1 MILPTPHRY
10 FREDQKMA
18 TTIDDATTLRKRYGT
33 VSRTA
38 ALKQLPK
45 LDKHC
50 RHFISRSPFLVMAT
64 SDAEGRC
71 DASPKGDLPGF
82 VTVQDDT
89 TLLIPDRLGNN
100 RVDSLENILANPH
113 VGLIFF
119 LPGYQETLRVN
130 GKARISTDPDLLGAT
145 AHAGKPPKS
154 VIVVT
159 VEEAYMHCGKALI
172 RAHLW
177 DPGRHIEKGS
187 FPTLARIVSDQI
199 AEVDE
204 AEAEEHIDDTYKNRL
219 Y

>member
-1 MILPTPHRY
+1 
-10 FREDQKMA
+10 MA
-18 TTIDDATTLRKRYGT
+18 TTIDDATTLRERYGS

-64 SDAEGRC
+64 SNASGRC
-71 DASPKGDLPGF
+71 DASPKGDAPGF

-100 RVDSLENILANPH
+100 RVDSLQNILANPH

-130 GKARISTDPDLLGAT
+130 GKATISTDPALLDAT

-172 RAHLW
+172 RSRLW
-177 DPGRHIEKGS
+177 DPARHIDKGS
-187 FPTLARIVSDQI
+187 FPTLAKIVSDQI
-199 AEVDE
+199 SEVDE
-204 AEAEEHIDDTYKNRL
+204 AEAADLIDDHYENQL

>member
-1 MILPTPHRY
+1 
-10 FREDQKMA
+10 MA
-18 TTIDDATTLRKRYGT
+18 TSIGDRGKLREHYGS

-45 LDKHC
+45 LDEHC

-71 DASPKGDLPGF
+71 DASPKGDAPGF

-130 GKARISTDPDLLGAT
+130 GKARISTDPEMLAAT
-145 AHAGKPPKS
+145 THAGKPPKS

-172 RAHLW
+172 RSHLW
-177 DPGRHIEKGS
+177 DPDRHIEKGS
-187 FPTLARIVSDQI
+187 FPSLARIVSDQI

-204 AEAEEHIDDTYKNRL
+204 AEADAHIKDTYKNRL

>member
-1 MILPTPHRY
+1 M
-10 FREDQKMA
+10 
-18 TTIDDATTLRKRYGT
+18 TTGIDDREKLREHYGR

-38 ALKQLPK
+38 ALKQLAK
-45 LDKHC
+45 LDEHC

-64 SDAEGRC
+64 SDALGRC
-71 DASPKGDLPGF
+71 DASPKGDAPGF

-130 GKARISTDPDLLGAT
+130 GKARISTDPDLLAAT

-154 VIVVT
+154 VVVVT

-172 RAHLW
+172 RSHLW
-177 DPGRHIEKGS
+177 DPDRHIEKGS

-199 AEVDE
+199 AETDE
-204 AEAEEHIDDTYKNRL
+204 ADAEAHIADSYRNRL

>member
-1 MILPTPHRY
+1 MSMSIGDRAKL
-10 FREDQKMA
+10 REH
-18 TTIDDATTLRKRYGT
+18 YGS

-45 LDKHC
+45 LDDHC

-71 DASPKGDLPGF
+71 DASPKGDAPGF
-82 VTVQDDT
+82 VAVQDDT

-119 LPGYQETLRVN
+119 LPGYRETLRVN
-130 GKARISTDPDLLGAT
+130 GKARISTEPDLLDAT

-159 VEEAYMHCGKALI
+159 IEEAYMHCGKALI
-172 RAHLW
+172 RSHFW
-177 DPGRHIEKGS
+177 DADRHIEKGS
-187 FPTLARIVSDQI
+187 FPTLAKIVSDQI

-204 AEAEEHIDDTYKNRL
+204 GEADTLIEDTYRNRL

>member
-1 MILPTPHRY
+1 MT
-10 FREDQKMA
+10 D
-18 TTIDDATTLRKRYGT
+18 TITDATTLRDHYGT

-38 ALKQLPK
+38 ALKQLLK

-50 RHFISRSPFLVMAT
+50 RHFIGRSPFLVMAT
-64 SDAEGRC
+64 SDAEGHC
-71 DASPKGDLPGF
+71 DASPKGDAPGF

-100 RVDSLENILANPH
+100 RVDSLQNILANPH

-130 GKARISTDPDLLGAT
+130 GKARISTDPDLLAAT

-172 RAHLW
+172 RARLW
-177 DPGRHIEKGS
+177 DPGRHIDKGS
-187 FPTLARIVSDQI
+187 FPTLAKIVSDQI
-199 AEVDE
+199 DTLDQ
-204 AEAEEHIDDTYKNRL
+204 AEADAHIEDTYKNRL